1 MKRFSI
7 LIITREMQIKMRC
20 HLIPVRMAII
30 KKTGNNFWR
39 GCREKRILI
48 HCWNKGMSA
57 KVKTTH
63 SGEKKVVGV
72 VKRHAHFRPSP
83 KAKNR
88 NSGLRIWGISTK
100 WDT

>member
-1 MKRFSI
+1 
-7 LIITREMQIKMRC
+7 
-20 HLIPVRMAII
+20 
-30 KKTGNNFWR
+30 
-39 GCREKRILI
+39 
-48 HCWNKGMSA
+48 MSA

-63 SGEKKVVGV
+63 SREKKEVGV

-100 WDT
+100 WDI